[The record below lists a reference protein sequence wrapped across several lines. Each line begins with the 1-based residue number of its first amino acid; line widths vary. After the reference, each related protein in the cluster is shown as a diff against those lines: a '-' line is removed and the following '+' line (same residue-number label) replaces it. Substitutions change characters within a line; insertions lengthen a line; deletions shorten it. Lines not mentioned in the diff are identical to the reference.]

1 MPYFALAERRL
12 KDRYPADGL
21 VVSVRKKG
29 GLLHLQGLA
38 ADFNRHGIA
47 LLLKQSLAKD
57 SNVFVS
63 LGLGDT
69 QVHNVV
75 GIVHNCIALKEG
87 YRCGIQFRTASNQ
100 QAEQTETNVRLR
112 ALEDRFLALS
122 AESTAR

>member
-12 KDRYPADGL
+12 KARYPADGL

-38 ADFNRHGIA
+38 TDFNRYGIA
-47 LLLKQSLAKD
+47 LLLKQALGKD
-57 SNVFVS
+57 SKVFIS
-63 LGLGDT
+63 LGIGET

-75 GIVHNCIALKEG
+75 GIVHNCVALNEG

-100 QAEQTETNVRLR
+100 QMERSETNLRLR
-112 ALEDRFLALS
+112 KLEEQFIA
-122 AESTAR
+122 AEATTS